1 MTLCDSEL
9 YQEGGPISPWLGNGV
24 TKTYG
29 ALLRDFSFS
38 GLMRVCEK
46 NLSPGQSLHLMFG
59 ATTPLPS
66 KSEVVTLGD
75 NEEMEAWMLDTVSI
89 NPL

>member
-1 MTLCDSEL
+1 MTLCESEL
-9 YQEGGPISPWLGNGV
+9 YQEGGPISPWLDNGV

-38 GLMRVCEK
+38 GLVRVCEK
-46 NLSPGQSLHLMFG
+46 YLSLEQSLHLMFG

-66 KSEVVTLGD
+66 KSKVVTLWD
-75 NEEMEAWMLDTVSI
+75 DEEVEA
-89 NPL
+89 